1 MHPNVRE
8 PSAVGLLYADG
19 RFADEAPLRHDDHA
33 ALFGAGFFETFRTRD
48 GAPLRLEAHLARLH
62 AACERIGVRIPDSA
76 LAASSDPGRWRAVI
90 ASLLDAHK
98 LRDGVFRLTLTAGE
112 NAAPLGAGDYAT
124 PHERLTCR
132 ALPAEAP
139 PGGITLH
146 LLATPRDTGE
156 WRPRPKSLN
165 YLNSLLAARE
175 LAPRRTHPAD
185 EGLLFDAGGRVCEG
199 VFTNLFWV
207 RGKVVFTPHE
217 NTGLLP
223 GVGRAHLLHRL
234 RADGVPVE
242 EVEAGVE
249 ELARADAVATVG
261 SVRGVTP
268 VARILGA
275 GGAPVWRAANDAAGL
290 RALLRAWG
298 E

>member
-1 MHPNVRE
+1 M
-8 PSAVGLLYADG
+8 SALSYADG
-19 RFADEAPLRHDDHA
+19 AFTEAPVISADDHA

-48 GAPLRLEAHLARLH
+48 GVPLRLDAHLARLR
-62 AACERIGVRIPDSA
+62 AACERIGIRIPDTA
-76 LAASSDPGRWRAVI
+76 LAASADAGRWAPVI
-90 ASLLDAHK
+90 AALLDAHH

-112 NAAPLGAGDYAT
+112 NPAPLGTGDYAA

-132 ALPAEAP
+132 ALPADAP

-175 LAPRRTHPAD
+175 LAPRREHPSD
-185 EGLLFDAGGRVCEG
+185 EGLLFDADGRVCEG

-217 NTGLLP
+217 STGLLP

-234 RADGVPVE
+234 RADGIPVE
-242 EVEAGVE
+242 EVEAGFE
-249 ELARADAVATVG
+249 ELAHADAIATVG

-275 GGAPVWRAANDAAGL
+275 GGTPVWQATNDAAGL
-290 RALLRAWG
+290 RTLLRTWG

>member
-1 MHPNVRE
+1 M
-8 PSAVGLLYADG
+8 SALSHVDG
-19 RFADEAPLRHDDHA
+19 AFSEAPVISADDHA

-48 GAPLRLEAHLARLH
+48 GVPQRLDSHLARLH
-62 AACERIGVRIPDSA
+62 AACGRIGIRIPDTA
-76 LAASSDPGRWRAVI
+76 LAASADSARWAPVV
-90 ASLLDAHK
+90 AALLEANG

-112 NAAPLGAGDYAT
+112 NPAPLGTGDYTA

-139 PGGITLH
+139 PGGVTLH

-175 LAPRRTHPAD
+175 LAPRREHPSD
-185 EGLLFDAGGRVCEG
+185 EGLLFDASGRVCEG

-217 NTGLLP
+217 DTGLLP
-223 GVGRAHLLHRL
+223 GVGRAHLLRNL
-234 RADGVPVE
+234 RAAGIAVE
-242 EVEAGVE
+242 EVAVGFE
-249 ELARADAVATVG
+249 ELAHADAVATVG

-268 VARILGA
+268 VARIVGA
-275 GGAPVWRAANDAAGL
+275 GGVPVWRADNAAAGL
-290 RALLRAWG
+290 RTLLRAWG